1 MTTTI
6 TACIRASTS
15 SRRGNTSTGQRRTKL
30 ETDLTFE
37 RGQSANRSGGTFDH
51 YLNEA
56 LIDSRSH
63 VFATDLQRLVLGGEI
78 GGLGESEM
86 EIGAALI
93 YNRALSDAETYLQ
106 TTYVNDEFAFV

>member
-1 MTTTI
+1 M
-6 TACIRASTS
+6 
-15 SRRGNTSTGQRRTKL
+15 
-30 ETDLTFE
+30 
-37 RGQSANRSGGTFDH
+37 
-51 YLNEA
+51 
-56 LIDSRSH
+56 
-63 VFATDLQRLVLGGEI
+63 FATDLQRLVLGGEI